1 VKLPHLYLQR
11 SHDHDHDKYAEE
23 ELLQRGSPLVFKSKK
38 YMGNLNPP
46 NFLSIRVK
54 APEYLSIMN
63 DNECHYARKTEKP
76 I

>member
-11 SHDHDHDKYAEE
+11 SHDHDKYAEA
-23 ELLQRGSPLVFKSKK
+23 ELLLRGSPLVFKIKK
-38 YMGNLNPP
+38 SMGTLNPP

-63 DNECHYARKTEKP
+63 DNDCHYARKTEKP

>member
-1 VKLPHLYLQR
+1 
-11 SHDHDHDKYAEE
+11 
-23 ELLQRGSPLVFKSKK
+23 
-38 YMGNLNPP
+38 MGTLNPP